1 MLTTRFNHL
10 DATFLNIDRRPET
23 WSIHLEIRVSG
34 HISTRRLSYALRA
47 AIARHPLARA
57 RSQYFEGSATEY
69 FWEFPSELDHLP
81 LTVLDAKNEEDVVSI
96 RNRFASLQVPLTLA
110 PCFMVYLVHHAQGD
124 YVMLNVPHTMADGLS
139 AFRLLQSIVNIYADQ
154 PDPLPD
160 INPLD
165 VRDLLA
171 LAGSKSMTQ
180 LLERA
185 KNLVGHLGKS
195 AVPPARI
202 APQGVAAGDGN
213 KRPGYGVELIS
224 LSKAESQLF
233 LSKREKPATA
243 NDLMLAAVALT
254 IRQWNDEQKQATGR
268 IAMLMPVNL
277 RPQAWWHEIVGNYT
291 SYVSVSLNTADQTTL
306 AHATQKV
313 CEQTTAFKEAG
324 TAGTLIDL
332 LDVPKFL
339 PAFLKAQLKELFPLF
354 GKSLME
360 TTWISNLGKLKDLPA
375 MGEAGQ
381 ITALHFTPP
390 APMPC
395 SLSAGIAHMGDQLM
409 IGLRYRKSQFDAKAV
424 KRFSEMLKANLISPC

>member
-23 WSIHLEIRVSG
+23 WSIHIEFRVSG

-47 AIARHPLARA
+47 TIARHPLARA
-57 RSQYFEGSATEY
+57 RSQYYEGTATEY

-81 LTVLDAKNEEDVVSI
+81 LTVLEAKNEDDVVAI
-96 RNRFASLQVPLTLA
+96 RNRFVSLQVPLTLA
-110 PCFMVYLVHHAQGD
+110 PCFMVYLVHHEQGD

-139 AFRLLQSIVNIYADQ
+139 AFRLLQSLICIYANQ

-160 INPLD
+160 FNPLEM
-165 VRDLLA
+165 RDLRA
-171 LAGSKSMTQ
+171 LAGSKNMAQ

-185 KNLVGHLGKS
+185 KNLVAHLGKS
-195 AVPPARI
+195 AVAPARI
-202 APQGVAAGDGN
+202 APLGVPAGDGN
-213 KRPGYGVELIS
+213 KRPGYGVELIA
-224 LSKAESQLF
+224 LSKDVSQQF
-233 LSKREKPATA
+233 LARRQKPATA
-243 NDLMLAAVALT
+243 NDLILAAVALT
-254 IRQWNDEQKQATGR
+254 IRQWNDAQNQPTGR

-277 RPQAWWHEIVGNYT
+277 RPQEWWHEIVGNYS
-291 SYVSVSLNTADQTTL
+291 SYVSVSVDTADQTSL

-313 CEQTTAFKEAG
+313 CEQTTALKEAG

-332 LDVPKFL
+332 LDIPKFL
-339 PAFLKAQLKELFPLF
+339 PAFLKAQLKALFPLF

-360 TTWISNLGKLKDLPA
+360 TTWISNLGKLNRLPD
-375 MGEAGQ
+375 MGDAGK

-395 SLSAGIAHMGDQLM
+395 SISAGIACMDDALM
-409 IGLRYRKSQFDAKAV
+409 IALRYRKSQFDAKAI
-424 KRFSEMLKANLISPC
+424 KQFAEMLKAN